1 MPPPSGVP
9 ATLACTQKLRKLLGE
24 PAAPLD
30 VSNPETSIEFYA
42 NLLWLDGRKS
52 LLVAE
57 AQTLFCFL
65 VPDVRKRDLTPI
77 GSIFV
82 PRLEFELVT
91 EGLPKNLFG
100 SLDPEGIRIA
110 PTSDRAIV
118 GSLVEFGRMC
128 EYRVQDAGGLERAD
142 ISLLNHKLRR
152 TPMAR
157 RRRSYIF
164 PIDAAR
170 ALMAH

>member
-1 MPPPSGVP
+1 MSSPAEVS
-9 ATLACTQKLRKLLGE
+9 ATLACTQKLRKLVGE
-24 PAAPLD
+24 AAAPIE
-30 VSNPETSIEFYA
+30 VSRLETSIEFYA
-42 NLLWLDGRKS
+42 NLLWLDGRKC
-52 LLVAE
+52 LLVTE

-77 GSIFV
+77 GSFFV

-91 EGLPKNLFG
+91 EGLPRDLFG
-100 SLDPEGIRIA
+100 SLDSERIRVA
-110 PTSDRAIV
+110 PTRDRAVV
-118 GSLVEFGRMC
+118 GALVEFGRMC
-128 EYRVQDAGGLERAD
+128 KYRVEDAGGLEHAD

-157 RRRSYIF
+157 RQRSYTF

-170 ALMAH
+170 ALAL